1 MLRQRAH
8 NLTLP
13 SDVSLTSKQNFIP
26 RMLFADMYTEQYY
39 ERMYELY
46 YWTLLKFI
54 SHVSMCVFLSRV
66 TQVRLS
72 FVHYRFTYLLI
83 YQ

>member
-13 SDVSLTSKQNFIP
+13 SDVSLTAKQNFIY
-26 RMLFADMYTEQYY
+26 RMLYADMYWTVLSLDFIEVYLSY
-39 ERMYELY
+39 VKVYVFSVFFCIFMY
-46 YWTLLKFI
+46 
-54 SHVSMCVFLSRV
+54 FLSRV

-72 FVHYRFTYLLI
+72 FVH
-83 YQ
+83 